1 MNYTP
6 NTLRAS
12 GLIGLGLITLGLITL
27 GTTASA
33 ASIANGGFEAGL
45 NGWTA
50 AGDASVAT
58 AAFGSGPSA
67 GANQALLTNAL
78 NADDDLSGTNYNAS
92 GNAPVE
98 VGGAGGLE
106 EQLGLAIGA
115 LDALLAAAPTEGSG
129 LVQTFTA
136 DTGSRIAFDW
146 NFLSN
151 DTSAADFAF
160 VAVDG
165 IVRLLAD
172 SLSATLIASGSPF
185 GGETGFKTFVSDPF
199 TSSGLHRLA
208 VGVLDLN
215 DYVNS
220 SALLI
225 DDVRGVPAP
234 AGIWLIAAGLFG
246 YLGAA
251 CSGRRPSEGGTAG
264 AASPVIARRARRSR
278 L

>member
-1 MNYTP
+1 MNDTP
-6 NTLRAS
+6 NTLGTP

-27 GTTASA
+27 GTTAGPAGA

-45 NGWTA
+45 SGWTA
-50 AGDASVAT
+50 VGDASVAT
-58 AAFGSGPSA
+58 AVFGTGPSA

-78 NADDDLSGTNYNAS
+78 DDGDDLSGTNHNAS
-92 GNAPVE
+92 GTAPVD
-98 VGGAGGLE
+98 VGGADGLE

-115 LDALLAAAPTEGSG
+115 LDAFFAEAPTEGSG

-136 DTGSRIAFDW
+136 GAGSRIVFDW
-146 NFLSN
+146 NFLTN

-185 GGETGFKTFVSDPF
+185 ASETGFMTFVSDPF

-215 DYVNS
+215 DYIS
-220 SALLI
+220 SSGLLI
-225 DDVRGVPAP
+225 DNVRGVPVP

-246 YLGAA
+246 YLGAGRI
-251 CSGRRPSEGGTAG
+251 GRRTC
-264 AASPVIARRARRSR
+264 
-278 L
+278 